1 MIALEILK
9 EVLYIEEEIRDT
21 ITSRSDKQLK
31 RINYIKEAIE
41 ELEAIKCYICDI
53 EAIVNKRK
61 VMIMEAICG
70 KDK

>member
-1 MIALEILK
+1 MNKALEYLYRMK
-9 EVLYIEEEIRDT
+9 EANEQMGCEAT
-21 ITSRSDKQLK
+21 
-31 RINYIKEAIE
+31 NIKEAIE

-61 VMIMEAICG
+61 AIMEDICG